1 MKIINHLVFFVQQ
14 LLLYATEYVSEKKKK
29 IESIKHIKKSRL
41 SSEVSCNEISTNVHI
56 IPRDGP
62 MTRL

>member
-14 LLLYATEYVSEKKKK
+14 LLLYATEYVSEKKK
-29 IESIKHIKKSRL
+29 IESIKHIKKPRL